1 MAEDRVSPK
10 RTEADKAEEAAVAPG
25 PLEKLENH
33 ADQVCR
39 ICYGEA
45 DLENGPLLQPCAC
58 KGTIAFVHKE
68 CIEGCLRE
76 WGDICTICR
85 TRMKARRKGAPLRHF
100 FRGFINRKDMVW
112 IAVNGAMFAGEVAY
126 LVHVWIIVM
135 ECLGSLGWTADLLV
149 YAGLVLFTATWTM
162 LESVRWTTCHERYE
176 AWKKRTLTVELI
188 IHHLEAQ
195 KGPLNQAAQIAVD
208 TEVPE

>member
-76 WGDICTICR
+76 WGDMCTICR

-135 ECLGSLGWTADLLV
+135 ESLGSLGWTADLLV
-149 YAGLVLFTATWTM
+149 YAVLVLFTATWTM
-162 LESVRWTTCHERYE
+162 LESVRWTYVRNT
-176 AWKKRTLTVELI
+176 TVRRSS
-188 IHHLEAQ
+188 H
-195 KGPLNQAAQIAVD
+195 
-208 TEVPE
+208 